1 MSYLEKPLRDYV
13 AAAASGQPTPGGG
26 SVSALA
32 GALGVTMAEMAANF
46 TLGKEKFRDVAPQV
60 TELLSALTDAR
71 AKLLDLMEKD
81 IAAYANVSSAY
92 ALPRGTDEEKAARTQ
107 AIQEALAV
115 ALAAPLEAV
124 RVTAAALAATRRLVD
139 VANPNLIS
147 DVGVAAELLLGALRG
162 ARLNV
167 DVNLAYL
174 KDEDLVGRSR
184 READSLEAE
193 ARRLHDETVEVVAQ
207 RLSGS

>member
-1 MSYLEKPLRDYV
+1 MNYLEKPLRDYV
-13 AAAASGQPTPGGG
+13 ETAASGQPTPGGG

-60 TELLSALTDAR
+60 MELLAALTDAR
-71 AKLLDLMEKD
+71 VKLLDLMGKD
-81 IAAYANVSSAY
+81 IAAYGEVSSAY
-92 ALPRGTDEEKAARTQ
+92 ALARGTDEEKAARTQ

-115 ALAAPLEAV
+115 ALGAPLEAM
-124 RVTAAALAATRRLVD
+124 RVAAAALAATRRLVD

-174 KDEDLVGRSR
+174 KDEDLIGRSR
-184 READSLEAE
+184 READGLEAE
-193 ARRLHDETVEVVAQ
+193 ARRLHDETVDVVGQ
-207 RLSGS
+207 RLSRS